1 MGLWEK
7 LFKRNGNDVDETSW
21 AGVLANSVETHGAVT
36 TVKDGETVVKEI
48 RGKEFFGPA
57 AECQDFEAVTN
68 LLRDVVDE
76 DAKKSVVAFGML
88 MAANS
93 TEGGV
98 YRKDALAV
106 LTKLAFAKAE
116 LDSTI
121 CHTHPTIDVTADI
134 LSQAQEFADRNTIP
148 CNEWPTSE
156 EVVAN
161 VLENAMKY
169 TQVKEWRRHTYSAN
183 GLVIGVEAFS
193 KT

>member
-1 MGLWEK
+1 M
-7 LFKRNGNDVDETSW
+7 
-21 AGVLANSVETHGAVT
+21 
-36 TVKDGETVVKEI
+36 KEI
-48 RGKEFFGPA
+48 RGKEYFGPA
-57 AECQDFEAVTN
+57 AKCYDFAAVTS
-68 LLRDVVDE
+68 LLREVVDE
-76 DAKKSVVAFGML
+76 DAKKAVVAFGML
-88 MAANS
+88 VAANS

-121 CHTHPTIDVTADI
+121 CHTHPTIDVTAEI

-148 CNEWPTSE
+148 CNEWPTSD

-169 TQVKEWRRHTYSAN
+169 AKVKEWRRHIFSAS
-183 GLVIGVEAFS
+183 GLSIGIEVFGGI
-193 KT
+193 